1 MMCEANVYMIRNG
14 QEELLME
21 KVDRLIPGDENNIF
35 MENIFGERKVIQARI
50 KELQLVHHR
59 IILDEIQSQTTHP
72 DQEMWMSLNTE
83 HGHFH
88 AGEPISL
95 NLFKGYNMKADPEAA
110 FSAPQVFVA
119 DHGQM
124 KEYPVTLADGR
135 GKVNLRDEADGL
147 LQIFARESGDQE
159 LYAAIWAEVGHHHH
173 HQIEALGLPIEILPT
188 KDQHARMG
196 ENYEIQVLRDGK
208 PMAGAK
214 VRVTYASTSNPDYP
228 HQLITDEEGKAH
240 IFLSARG
247 NYLFSVCEG
256 KIIST
261 FTLVKSF

>member
-1 MMCEANVYMIRNG
+1 MCEANVYIVRNG

-21 KVDRLIPGDENNIF
+21 KVDRLTPGDENNIF
-35 MENIFGERKVIQARI
+35 MQNIFGERKEVQAKI
-50 KELQLVHHR
+50 KDLELVHHR
-59 IILDEIQSQTTHP
+59 IILDEIQSQTTRP
-72 DQEMWMSLNTE
+72 DQEMWINLNTE

-88 AGEPISL
+88 AGEAISL
-95 NLFKGYNMKADPEAA
+95 NLFKGYNMKADQEAA

-119 DHGQM
+119 DHGQK
-124 KEYPVTLADGR
+124 KEYPVTLMDGK
-135 GKVNLRDEADGL
+135 GVVNLGDEADGL
-147 LQIFARESGDQE
+147 LQIFARERVDKE
-159 LYAAIWAEVGHHHH
+159 LYATIWAEVGHHHH
-173 HQIEALGLPIEILPT
+173 HGIEALGLPLEILPT

-196 ENYEIQVLRDGK
+196 ENYEIQVLKDGR
-208 PMAGAK
+208 PMTGTK
-214 VRVTYASTSNPDYP
+214 VRVTYAATSSPDYP

-247 NYLFSVCEG
+247 DYLFSVCHE